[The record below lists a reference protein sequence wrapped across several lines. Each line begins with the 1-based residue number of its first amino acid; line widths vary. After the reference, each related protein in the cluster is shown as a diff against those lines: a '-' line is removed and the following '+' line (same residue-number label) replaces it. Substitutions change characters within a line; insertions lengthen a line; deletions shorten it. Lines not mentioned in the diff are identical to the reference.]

1 MNVQLQG
8 EGNEHQGDSIV
19 VYTLSNTLRE
29 YLKLN
34 MTTIPHAGVSCNICL
49 TESIKGSLF
58 TCLECPDFMA
68 CENCGKSGK
77 HHHSLFATTSK
88 YIHYSQIKSRK
99 PISLFNHFIDLTPPP
114 TKLKVQLQGEA
125 QRV

>member
-8 EGNEHQGDSIV
+8 EAHKQQEDIIA
-19 VYTLSNTLRE
+19 VYTLSNTLKE

-34 MTTIPHAGVSCNICL
+34 MTTVPHAGVSCKICL
-49 TESIKGSLF
+49 TESIKGSLYY
-58 TCLECPDFMA
+58 CLECPDFMA

-88 YIHYSQIKSRK
+88 YIHKSNPESQYLYSI
-99 PISLFNHFIDLTPPP
+99 IL
-114 TKLKVQLQGEA
+114 
-125 QRV
+125 